1 MFADHYQYLIS
12 CSPFLNSSLLVHFLT
27 GGFLL
32 KCFSVIFSIPMCHLL
47 YRMSSLCF
55 FGWEHRAENSQE
67 AHPEGGCKAHV
78 QYL

>member
-1 MFADHYQYLIS
+1 
-12 CSPFLNSSLLVHFLT
+12 
-27 GGFLL
+27 LL

-55 FGWEHRAENSQE
+55 LGWEHTAENSQE
-67 AHPEGGCKAHV
+67 AHPEGGCKGHV